1 MDKSFND
8 DELADIM
15 SEIENLEKEFAESVD
30 AAPAEEP
37 QAEEPQAEAV
47 QVEAAHEEVD
57 HTEPEVLAELVSKP
71 IEEVVH
77 KTNHSEKVVPMKK
90 TESPV
95 HHAPAASGHSSL
107 SFKVEGQMT
116 LSLAFE
122 VNGQSVSLEISDS
135 GLQIAMDSGASFHLP
150 MSNVGA
156 AKKVA

>member
-30 AAPAEEP
+30 AAPVDGPKA
-37 QAEEPQAEAV
+37 QAEAADEPV
-47 QVEAAHEEVD
+47 GEPID
-57 HTEPEVLAELVSKP
+57 HTEPQVLAELVSKP

-90 TESPV
+90 IEAPV

-107 SFKVEGQMT
+107 AFKVEGQMT

-122 VNGQSVSLEISDS
+122 VNGQSVSLEISDA
-135 GLQIAMDSGASFHLP
+135 GLQIDMDSGASFHLP
-150 MSNVGA
+150 MNKAGA
-156 AKKVA
+156 AKKAA

>member
-37 QAEEPQAEAV
+37 QAHAEPVEEEI
-47 QVEAAHEEVD
+47 D
-57 HTEPEVLAELVSKP
+57 HTEPEVLAELVAKP

-77 KTNHSEKVVPMKK
+77 KTNHSEKVVAMKK
-90 TESPV
+90 PSAPA
-95 HHAPAASGHSSL
+95 HHAPAAGGHSSL

-122 VNGQSVSLEISDS
+122 VNGQAVSLEISES

-150 MSNVGA
+150 MTNAGA
-156 AKKVA
+156 AKKAA

>member
-15 SEIENLEKEFAESVD
+15 NEIENLEKEFAESVD

-37 QAEEPQAEAV
+37 QAQAEPEEEH
-47 QVEAAHEEVD
+47 VEAID
-57 HTEPEVLAELVSKP
+57 HTEPEVLAELVAKP

-77 KTNHSEKVVPMKK
+77 KTNQSEKVVPMKK
-90 TESPV
+90 VEAPV
-95 HHAPAASGHSSL
+95 HHAPVAAGHSSL
-107 SFKVEGQMT
+107 AFKVEGQMT

-122 VNGQSVSLEISDS
+122 VNGQSVSLEISDE

-150 MSNVGA
+150 MSKAGA
-156 AKKVA
+156 AKKAA

>member
-15 SEIENLEKEFAESVD
+15 NEIENLEKEFAESVD
-30 AAPAEEP
+30 AAPVDEPQAQAEAAEEP
-37 QAEEPQAEAV
+37 VEEAEEAI
-47 QVEAAHEEVD
+47 D

-90 TESPV
+90 VEAPV
-95 HHAPAASGHSSL
+95 HHAPVASGHSSL
-107 SFKVEGQMT
+107 AFKVEGQMT

-122 VNGQSVSLEISDS
+122 VNGQSVSLEISDA

-150 MSNVGA
+150 MTKAGA
-156 AKKVA
+156 AKKAA

>member
-15 SEIENLEKEFAESVD
+15 NEIENLEKEFAESVD
-30 AAPAEEP
+30 AAPVDEP
-37 QAEEPQAEAV
+37 QAQAEP
-47 QVEAAHEEVD
+47 VEEID
-57 HTEPEVLAELVSKP
+57 HTEPEVLAELVAKP
-71 IEEVVH
+71 IEEVVP

-90 TESPV
+90 VEAPV
-95 HHAPAASGHSSL
+95 HQAPLASGHSSL
-107 SFKVEGQMT
+107 AFKVEGQMT

-150 MSNVGA
+150 LTKAGA
-156 AKKVA
+156 AKKAA

>member
-30 AAPAEEP
+30 EVPAEESH
-37 QAEEPQAEAV
+37 AEAV
-47 QVEAAHEEVD
+47 HEEEID
-57 HTEPEVLAELVSKP
+57 HTEPEVLTQLVSKP

-77 KTNHSEKVVPMKK
+77 KTNYDENVVAIKKV
-90 TESPV
+90 S
-95 HHAPAASGHSSL
+95 APAHQAAAAGGHSSL

-122 VNGQSVSLEISDS
+122 VNGQSVSLEISEA
-135 GLQIAMDSGASFHLP
+135 GLQIAMDSGASFNLP
-150 MSNVGA
+150 MTKSGT